1 MSLSG
6 ENAIS
11 QLNIVKQCLE
21 NFIRL
26 KKALDEKQHI
36 KDEKQKKKDNYDS

>member
-6 ENAIS
+6 DNAIA
-11 QLNIVKQCLE
+11 QLIIVKQCLE

-26 KKALDEKQHI
+26 KKSLDEKPHI
-36 KDEKQKKKDNYDS
+36 REEK